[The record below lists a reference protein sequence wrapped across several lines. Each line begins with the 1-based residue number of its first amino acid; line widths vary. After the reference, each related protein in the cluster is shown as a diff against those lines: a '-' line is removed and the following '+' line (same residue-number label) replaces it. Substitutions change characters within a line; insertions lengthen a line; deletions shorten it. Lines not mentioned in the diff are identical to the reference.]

1 MDHDQASIFLTELL
15 KLLTSRGGSDLF
27 IAADFPPAIK
37 LDGRITPVSGQAL
50 TASHTTALARAAMN
64 DRQAAEFEREMECNF
79 AISPVGIGR
88 FRVNAYVQQGRVGLV
103 MRTIPTT
110 PPTLDGLKLPAMLKE
125 IALQPRGL
133 VIVVG
138 ATGCGKSTTLA
149 AMIDHRNEHLY
160 EHIVTIE
167 DPIEF
172 VHPHKRCIVSQ
183 REVGVDT
190 KAWDRALKNA
200 LRQAPNVIL
209 IGEIRDRETMD
220 HAIAYAETGH
230 LCLATLHASNTNQA
244 FDRIVNFFPEDRKPQ
259 LLMDLSLN
267 LEALV
272 SQRLVPL
279 ESGRGRV
286 AAVEILLNRGYM
298 EDLVLKGDIPG
309 MRALVAQMR
318 DEGMQTF
325 DQHLFDLHEAE
336 LISSR
341 DALRNA
347 DSANDLRLRFKLE
360 SRRTVNPNL
369 LEGTG
374 DWIVEEANNVPKALR
389 P

>member
-1 MDHDQASIFLTELL
+1 MDHDQASVFLTDLL
-15 KLLTSRGGSDLF
+15 RLLTTRGGSDLF
-27 IAADFPPAIK
+27 VAADFPPAIK
-37 LDGRITPVSGQAL
+37 LDGRITAVSTQPLSGAH
-50 TASHTTALARAAMN
+50 TAALARAAMN

-103 MRTIPTT
+103 FRTIPTT
-110 PPTLDGLKLPAMLKE
+110 PPTLDGLRLPERLKE
-125 IALQPRGL
+125 IALAPRGL

-149 AMIDHRNEHLY
+149 AMIDHRNEHLP

-172 VHPHKRCIVSQ
+172 VHPHKKCIVSQ

-190 KAWDRALKNA
+190 KDWDRALKNA

-209 IGEIRDRETMD
+209 IGEVRDRETMD

-244 FDRIVNFFPEDRKPQ
+244 FDRILNFFPEDRKAQ

-267 LEALV
+267 VEAMV
-272 SQRLVPL
+272 SQRLIPL
-279 ESGRGRV
+279 ENGRGRV

-298 EDLVLKGDIPG
+298 EDLILKGDVPA
-309 MRALVAQMR
+309 MRAQIAAMR

-336 LISSR
+336 LIGTR
-341 DALRNA
+341 DALRYA

-360 SRRTVNPNL
+360 SNRLMNPNL
-369 LEGTG
+369 LEGTHG
-374 DWIVEEANNVPKALR
+374 WTVEEAQRLPRALR
-389 P
+389 

>member
-1 MDHDQASIFLTELL
+1 MDHDQASVFLTDLL
-15 KLLTSRGGSDLF
+15 RLLASRGGSDLF
-27 IAADFPPAIK
+27 VAADFPPAIK
-37 LDGRITPVSGQAL
+37 LDGRITAVSAQPL
-50 TASHTTALARAAMN
+50 TGAHTAALARAAMN

-103 MRTIPTT
+103 FRTIPTT
-110 PPTLDGLKLPAMLKE
+110 PPTLDGLRLPERLKE
-125 IALQPRGL
+125 IALAPRGL

-149 AMIDHRNEHLY
+149 AMIDHRNEHLP

-172 VHPHKRCIVSQ
+172 VHPHKKCIVSQ

-190 KAWDRALKNA
+190 KDWGRALKNA

-209 IGEIRDRETMD
+209 IGEIRDRDTMD

-244 FDRIVNFFPEDRKPQ
+244 FDRILNFFPEDRKAQ

-267 LEALV
+267 VEAMV
-272 SQRLVPL
+272 SQRLIPL

-298 EDLVLKGDIPG
+298 EDLILKGDVPA
-309 MRALVAQMR
+309 MRAQIAAMR
-318 DEGMQTF
+318 EEGMQTF
-325 DQHLFDLHEAE
+325 DQHLFDLHEAA
-336 LISSR
+336 LIGTR
-341 DALRNA
+341 DALRYA

-360 SRRTVNPNL
+360 SNRLMNPNL
-369 LEGTG
+369 LEGTHG
-374 DWIVEEANNVPKALR
+374 WTVEEAQRLPRALR
-389 P
+389 